1 MARPRGNPGWS
12 SGGRA
17 APLSDAPCE
26 FERQVAR
33 LRLQPEQYAASAKLR
48 DWCARNR
55 RSHYIP
61 EELLK
66 VWGLDEW
73 HIGQDKSETESL
85 L

>member
-1 MARPRGNPGWS
+1 MSGSLVSGRG
-12 SGGRA
+12 A
-17 APLSDAPCE
+17 APLSDGPCD
-26 FERQVAR
+26 FERKVAR

-66 VWGLDEW
+66 AWALDEW
-73 HIGQDKSETESL
+73 PVDQDASETESL
-85 L
+85 